1 MMNGLREP
9 SSGRTGSRHRTT
21 YAYPAGTASMPTTGN
36 TAAQKTGAIVRRP
49 TQKSADAVPA
59 PARATGVADG
69 TQENPAHIRAQRA
82 LGAPLQV
89 SHLRDRGSG
98 RVHGFRSTTQSEG
111 ALLSLQSCAS
121 GEEKAR

>member
-1 MMNGLREP
+1 MGGIIRAKENLLTESAP
-9 SSGRTGSRHRTT
+9 
-21 YAYPAGTASMPTTGN
+21 TAENQLAMVLQQ
-36 TAAQKTGAIVRRP
+36 AGAITPRAYVRR
-49 TQKSADAVPA
+49 AA

-69 TQENPAHIRAQRA
+69 QEKNPTHIRAQRA
-82 LGAPLQV
+82 PCAPLQV

-111 ALLSLQSCAS
+111 ALLPLQSCAS